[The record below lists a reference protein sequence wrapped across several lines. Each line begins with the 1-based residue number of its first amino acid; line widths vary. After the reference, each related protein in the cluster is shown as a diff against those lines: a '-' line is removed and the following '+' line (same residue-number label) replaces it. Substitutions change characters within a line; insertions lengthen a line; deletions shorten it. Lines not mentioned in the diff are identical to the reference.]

1 MIPVTK
7 FGIGGQVLAHTTVRT
22 KEEAF
27 AFLGSLDERGNL
39 QPVKKHHQLPPR
51 PDYRFNDAYDDR
63 NEATSVDPSEVGNN
77 RGAQGD

>member
-1 MIPVTK
+1 MIPVTN

-27 AFLGSLDERGNL
+27 AFLGSVDARGNPKL
-39 QPVKKHHQLPPR
+39 INKAVAER
-51 PDYRFNDAYDDR
+51 PAHRFNDAYDDR
-63 NEATSVDPSEVGNN
+63 NEATSVDPSEVGNT